1 MAGSY
6 RKIDYRVRPAKSIE
20 RKMLAESFRR
30 LNHFH
35 EVSSYTYIGMGSLY
49 FADFSLF
56 HRSLGFDRMISIEN
70 TVAEANQKRFTLN
83 VPFSQIEMQFGH
95 SNAVLQKLDLT
106 DPLVVWLDY
115 DGLLDSSCIADLKY
129 VAKRAPSGSLLLV
142 SANAD
147 AQSLEI
153 DSDDPDAPKGVLA
166 VLKSL
171 VGNDAVSPAIKASD
185 LSGGGVASVFRDII
199 DNSINDAVRNRNTE
213 VAEEHA
219 FVYQQL
225 YNFRYKD
232 NARMV
237 TVGGMIFSESD
248 REKFTRSSFDQ
259 LSFIRKGVEAY
270 SIDPP
275 LLTFSEMRRIDA
287 AKDEDLPGLAVPTKD
302 IERYKSTYRYFPNF
316 VEAEVT

>member
-1 MAGSY
+1 
-6 RKIDYRVRPAKSIE
+6 
-20 RKMLAESFRR
+20 
-30 LNHFH
+30 
-35 EVSSYTYIGMGSLY
+35 
-49 FADFSLF
+49 
-56 HRSLGFDRMISIEN
+56 MISIEN